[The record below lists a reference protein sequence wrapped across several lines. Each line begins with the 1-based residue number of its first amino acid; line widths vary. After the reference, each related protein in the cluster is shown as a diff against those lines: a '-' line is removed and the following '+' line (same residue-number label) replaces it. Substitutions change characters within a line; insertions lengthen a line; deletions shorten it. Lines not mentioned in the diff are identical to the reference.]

1 MGIITPSIDL
11 QGMIM
16 NRTFKGILT
25 TCCSAFV
32 ATIAFAQISA
42 VNEDD
47 FCLNSVNVKFNHQ
60 LPMNHP
66 VNRCAVQQHSDIS
79 WSTWLSG
86 RSKSYQ
92 FHYLD
97 LLELLSRNS
106 DEANPN
112 RLRQ

>member
-11 QGMIM
+11 LGMIM
-16 NRTFKGILT
+16 NRKFKGILT

-32 ATIAFAQISA
+32 ATVVFAQIS
-42 VNEDD
+42 VSGEDE
-47 FCLNSVNVKFNHQ
+47 FCANSVSVQFNHQ

-66 VNRCAVQQHSDIS
+66 VNRCAVKQQSDVS
-79 WSTWLSG
+79 WSAWLSG

-97 LLELLSRNS
+97 LLELLSRS
-106 DEANPN
+106 SEETNPN
-112 RLRQ
+112 RLRR